1 MPAILLACRLVLAGV
16 FAVAAATK
24 LAAPDETQATLVAFG
39 LREQAA
45 RFSAPLLPVAE
56 GAVAVALLVGDA
68 SHIAGAAAAA
78 LLLLFSAAVAVNLAR
93 GRTPNCNCFGAVHS
107 KPIGPV
113 TLARNLSLAALALL
127 IAARG
132 SGTSAFAW
140 LGRLSTAD
148 LALTLAVAGLA
159 VALGVV
165 ASFAFA
171 LFRRH
176 GALLL
181 RVDALETGAPVPM
194 VAQYGLAVGTP
205 APDFALQGLDGET
218 MTLAALRSHGR
229 RVLLLFTDPQCGPC
243 NALLPEF
250 GGWQREYE
258 QALTVGIIS
267 RRDPEAN
274 RPKAKEHGLVNVL
287 LQQEDEI
294 AQSFGVNGTPG
305 AVLVGADGAVA
316 STAAMGADA
325 IRALVQSATFRPAAA
340 GAEAPDF
347 ALTDVRGRE
356 RTLGEFR
363 GRELMLLFWNPS
375 CGFCNAMT
383 EDLRRLDAF
392 AGSGGMPELV
402 VLTAADG
409 VPPLRSPV
417 LVDQPMAV
425 GASFGANGTPMA
437 VRVSA
442 EGMIAS
448 EVAAGAEQVL
458 ALAGLSPAQS
468 PAS

>member
-1 MPAILLACRLVLAGV
+1 MPAILLVCRLVLAVV

-24 LAAPDETQATLVAFG
+24 LAAPDETQATFVAFG
-39 LREQAA
+39 VRE
-45 RFSAPLLPVAE
+45 RFAQLAAPLLPVAE
-56 GAVAVALLVGDA
+56 AAVAVALLI
-68 SHIAGAAAAA
+68 SGAARFGGGAGAA
-78 LLLLFSAAVAVNLAR
+78 LLLLFSAAVAINLAR
-93 GRTPNCNCFGAVHS
+93 GRRPDCNCFGAVHS
-107 KPIGPV
+107 KPIGPI
-113 TLARNLSLAALALL
+113 TLVRNLALAAVAVLVAV
-127 IAARG
+127 RG

-140 LGRLSTAD
+140 LGRLSTTD
-148 LALTLAVAGLA
+148 LTLTAAVAALA
-159 VALGVV
+159 VALAVV
-165 ASFAFA
+165 AAFAFA

-181 RVDALETGAPVPM
+181 RVDALESGVPVSQPVP
-194 VAQYGLAVGTP
+194 AGLAVGTA

-229 RVLLLFTDPQCGPC
+229 NVLLLFTDPQCGPC
-243 NALLPEF
+243 NALLPEL
-250 GGWQREYE
+250 GAWQREHE
-258 QALTVGIIS
+258 QTLTVGVIS
-267 RRDPEAN
+267 RRDAEAN

-287 LQQEDEI
+287 LQEEDEI

-305 AVLVGADGAVA
+305 AVLVGADGSIA
-316 STAAMGADA
+316 STAAMGAEA
-325 IRALVQSATFRPAAA
+325 IRALVQSATFRTAAA
-340 GAEAPDF
+340 GAEAPEF

-356 RTLGEFR
+356 RTLSEFR

-375 CGFCNAMT
+375 CGFCDAMT

-392 AGSGGMPELV
+392 AGSGGRPELV

-417 LVDQPMAV
+417 LVDQAMAV

-442 EGMIAS
+442 EGLIAS

-458 ALAGLSPAQS
+458 ALAGISPAPS